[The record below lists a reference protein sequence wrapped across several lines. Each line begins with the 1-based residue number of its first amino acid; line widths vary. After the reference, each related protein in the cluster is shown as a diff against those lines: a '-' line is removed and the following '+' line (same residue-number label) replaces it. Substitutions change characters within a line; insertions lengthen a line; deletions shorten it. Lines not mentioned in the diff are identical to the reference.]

1 MLIIYF
7 SKVTVS
13 NTTTRNFHLVFSFHS
28 VLFYMAMQIFILCHR
43 LRIFTNVT
51 IPFPFNST
59 HRLPA
64 SF

>member
-13 NTTTRNFHLVFSFHS
+13 NTTRNFHLVSLHS
-28 VLFYMAMQIFILCHR
+28 VLFYTDMQIFILCHR